1 MDTVCEEAYFRHGKL
16 FYDTVIIITITITIV
31 VVIVYLSIILLFI
44 IIVFFT
50 YKKKTDAEI
59 ETGIYPL
66 FDYLDINLKTFF
78 GSLNP
83 NVFIMVGTKF
93 WKEIETIIK
102 EILIPL
108 LSDMSSNLKLLD
120 IDKLEIIYKWFKVMR
135 NFFFLEI

>member
-1 MDTVCEEAYFRHGKL
+1 MTHISELTSVTY
-16 FYDTVIIITITITIV
+16 
-31 VVIVYLSIILLFI
+31 
-44 IIVFFT
+44 
-50 YKKKTDAEI
+50 YKKKTTDAKI

-66 FDYLDINLKTFF
+66 FDYLDVNLKTFF

-108 LSDMSSNLKLLD
+108 LSDMPSNLKLLD
-120 IDKLEIIYKWFKVMR
+120 IDKLEIIYKWFKVMII
-135 NFFFLEI
+135 FFFWRFN